1 MSLLNAGHVSDWNTL
16 RLCWG
21 LSADT
26 QKNERA
32 VKQGTSKK
40 WQEES
45 REESVSIFLN
55 TSICLLP
62 EKRHLLC
69 QRIKTSHVV
78 VRRVSQCLTFL
89 LDSDHRK
96 PNDWRKC
103 LTNHRVSWELV
114 YQNEVLKTMLT
125 NSTTPSLPHPMQ
137 FSHSYSRP
145 TFPTKFEPETGYNTL
160 YMLNWV
166 IQV

>member
-1 MSLLNAGHVSDWNTL
+1 MFGRNGFKLAISRCRKNNEQNSHECRIWAYYSIFTGRLRSSKAGKQQPCFFISLSLVSLISLLNAGHVGDWNTL
-16 RLCWG
+16 KLCWG

-62 EKRHLLC
+62 EK
-69 QRIKTSHVV
+69 KTFVV
-78 VRRVSQCLTFL
+78 ST
-89 LDSDHRK
+89 
-96 PNDWRKC
+96 
-103 LTNHRVSWELV
+103 
-114 YQNEVLKTMLT
+114 YQN
-125 NSTTPSLPHPMQ
+125 
-137 FSHSYSRP
+137 
-145 TFPTKFEPETGYNTL
+145 FPCCGLGRFHNA
-160 YMLNWV
+160 WHFC
-166 IQV
+166 